1 VIAVALPCGSSWGAS
16 GQQKQCNMFSL
27 DDRAG
32 NVVTTVAVFAAA
44 AAVLYLARVAFLVLL
59 LALLFAYLIEPAVAW
74 VQNHSRL
81 GRKNRTWAIA
91 QVYLLGAVVLG
102 SLGYK
107 FGPRVAAQLKNL
119 SSAVP
124 AILQG
129 LSSGG
134 NVADLQGRY
143 GLSAAQ
149 QLRIQDALARHHDFI
164 VRAFEQGAEVAAY
177 AVASTIWLFAIAIL
191 AIFILQDGR
200 RMAEA
205 LVTAAAQRGNGP
217 RLRRILQRVDT
228 MLAKYVRAQ
237 LALAGLSFGFYS
249 LSMLLL
255 KFPYA
260 IALGLMGGVLEF
272 LPAVGWIASAAVIL
286 TAGYLTHSHWIWMAG
301 LIVVWRLVQN
311 YVNSPRIMG
320 KTLELQPL
328 TVVSALMVGAQV
340 GGITG
345 VYLSVPAVAVLR
357 IVWLECFSSR
367 NSSAAQSDLPIV
379 EAAVEN

>member
-1 VIAVALPCGSSWGAS
+1 
-16 GQQKQCNMFSL
+16 MFSL

-32 NVVTTVAVFAAA
+32 NVVTTVAAFMVAAA
-44 AAVLYLARVAFLVLL
+44 ILYLARVAFLVLL

-91 QVYLLGAVVLG
+91 QVYLLGALVLG

-107 FGPRVAAQLKNL
+107 FGPHLAAQLKNL
-119 SSAVP
+119 SAAV
-124 AILQG
+124 LGTLKG
-129 LSSGG
+129 LSTGTA
-134 NVADLQGRY
+134 ADLEGRH

-149 QLRIQDALARHHDFI
+149 QLGIQDALARHHDFI
-164 VRAFEQGAEVAAY
+164 ARAFEQGAEVAAY

-200 RMAEA
+200 QMADA
-205 LVTAAAQRGNGP
+205 LVRAAVQRGNGP

-237 LALAGLSFGFYS
+237 LALAGLSFVFYS
-249 LSMLLL
+249 LSMLVLR
-255 KFPYA
+255 FPYA
-260 IALGLMGGVLEF
+260 VALGLMGGVLEF

-286 TAGYLTHSHWIWMAG
+286 TTGYLTHAHWIWMAG

-367 NSSAAQSDLPIV
+367 NSSTAQSDLPIV